1 MYIFARKIK
10 SCIDHYT
17 PMENSNHMFLSRLLV
32 KSYRIVQSMN
42 GTFLRSLGYENF
54 KIGHIIVLMNLS
66 EQGVTTTDLAKKA
79 KVSKQAMSKL
89 VNELI
94 QEGYLISKTNHQD
107 LRSTLLFCTEK
118 GNHFLEDLMKSR
130 AHIEQK
136 FAVIIGEERLKQL
149 NLALSEIVAHYDEL
163 ENTDTINDK
172 IAGTK
177 I

>member
-1 MYIFARKIK
+1 MYQN
-10 SCIDHYT
+10 T
-17 PMENSNHMFLSRLLV
+17 PTDYSKHMFLSRLLV

-42 GTFLRSLGYENF
+42 GSYLRSLGYENF
-54 KIGHIIVLMNLS
+54 KIGHIIVLMNLA
-66 EQGVTTTDLAKKA
+66 EQGVTTTDLAKIA

-94 QEGYLISKTNHQD
+94 KEGYIISTENPQD
-107 LRSTLLFCTEK
+107 LRSSLLFCTEK

-136 FAVIIGEERLKQL
+136 FAEIVGQERLVEL
-149 NLALSEIVAHYDEL
+149 NHLLSEIVFHFDDL
-163 ENTDTINDK
+163 EHVDTMNDK
-172 IAGTK
+172 IVSTK

>member
-1 MYIFARKIK
+1 MDQI
-10 SCIDHYT
+10 T
-17 PMENSNHMFLSRLLV
+17 PTDYSKHMFLSRLLV

-42 GTFLRSLGYENF
+42 GSYLRSLGYENF
-54 KIGHIIVLMNLS
+54 KIGHIIVLMNLT

-94 QEGYLISKTNHQD
+94 QKGYLISKSHPQD
-107 LRSTLLFCTEK
+107 LRSSLLFCTEK
-118 GNHFLEDLMKSR
+118 GNQFLEDLMKSR
-130 AHIEQK
+130 AHLEQK
-136 FAVIIGEERLKQL
+136 FAEIVGQERLAELNQL
-149 NLALSEIVAHYDEL
+149 LIEIVSHYDDL
-163 ENTDTINDK
+163 AIVDTINDN

>member
-1 MYIFARKIK
+1 MDTNTP
-10 SCIDHYT
+10 IDY
-17 PMENSNHMFLSRLLV
+17 SNHMFLSRLLV

-42 GTFLRSLGYENF
+42 GTFLRSLGYANF
-54 KIGHIIVLMNLS
+54 KIGHIIVLMNLA

-94 QEGYLISKTNHQD
+94 QEGYLISHNHPQD
-107 LRSTLLFCTEK
+107 LRSSLLFCTEK
-118 GNHFLEDLMKSR
+118 GNQFLEDLMKSR

-136 FAVIIGEERLKQL
+136 FAEIIGQERLLELNQL
-149 NLALSEIVAHYDEL
+149 LSEIVSHYDDL
-163 ENTDTINDK
+163 ESVDSINDK

>member
-1 MYIFARKIK
+1 MDQI
-10 SCIDHYT
+10 T
-17 PMENSNHMFLSRLLV
+17 PTEYPQHMFLSRLLV

-42 GTFLRSLGYENF
+42 GTYLRSLGYENF
-54 KIGHIIVLMNLS
+54 KIGHIIVLMNLA

-94 QEGYLISKTNHQD
+94 QEGYLISQIHPQD

-118 GNHFLEDLMKSR
+118 GNQFLEDLMKSR
-130 AHIEQK
+130 THIEQK
-136 FAVIIGEERLKQL
+136 FAEIIGRERLAQL
-149 NLALSEIVAHYDEL
+149 NQLLTEIVSHYDEL
-163 ENTDTINDK
+163 ESVDSINDK
-172 IAGTK
+172 IASTK